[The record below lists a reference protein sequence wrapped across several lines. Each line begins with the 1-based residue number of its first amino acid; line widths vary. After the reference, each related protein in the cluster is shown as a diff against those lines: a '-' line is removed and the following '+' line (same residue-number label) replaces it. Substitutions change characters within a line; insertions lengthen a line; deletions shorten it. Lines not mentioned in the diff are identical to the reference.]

1 MKPKRGHR
9 FLDIPGHTNAAV
21 LLAMFLLFLGHT
33 QLRSPT
39 SPDHRSRLHVLEQQT
54 DILSGVSLRLE
65 RNPNQDSCQA
75 SIFSDPP
82 AVLKRA
88 ATPTAFVQDASA
100 FEPLVSHFIY
110 SQVTSTFL

>member
-1 MKPKRGHR
+1 MKRKRGHKL
-9 FLDIPGHTNAAV
+9 LDIPEHTNAAV

-54 DILSGVSLRLE
+54 DIFSGASLRLE

-82 AVLKRA
+82 AVVKRA

-100 FEPLVSHFIY
+100 FDPLVSHLIY
-110 SQVTSTFL
+110 SQITSTFL